1 MHVDSGQTAIRVF
14 RVLVSFNDI
23 NYNNY
28 LLLQTLT
35 NVPYQRNRPY
45 GGTFFDSDEIADN
58 FKSYFA
64 EIGAELAKEIS
75 QDDA

>member
-1 MHVDSGQTAIRVF
+1 M
-14 RVLVSFNDI
+14 
-23 NYNNY
+23 
-28 LLLQTLT
+28 T

-58 FKSYFA
+58 LKSYFA

-75 QDDA
+75 QDDAWRLDYPGKTDSDFSFHEIDQATVFTLLY